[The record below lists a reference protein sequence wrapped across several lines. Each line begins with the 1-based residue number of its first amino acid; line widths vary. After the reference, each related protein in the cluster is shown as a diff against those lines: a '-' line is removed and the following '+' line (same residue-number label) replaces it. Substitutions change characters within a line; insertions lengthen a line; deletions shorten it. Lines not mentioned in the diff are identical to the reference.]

1 MTTLALIAGMIPVAL
16 GYGEGADFRAP
27 LGRAVIGGV
36 IASTVLTLL
45 VIPTVYEIFD
55 EWREWLFSKFGGAV
69 VRTHGAVSDPAR
81 SHGD

>member
-1 MTTLALIAGMIPVAL
+1 MIPVAL

-55 EWREWLFSKFGGAV
+55 EWREWLFSKFGGA
-69 VRTHGAVSDPAR
+69 RHADHAVTSAQPAR
-81 SHGD
+81 LSGHAEK